1 MMHSM
6 QMIDL
11 RSDTVTQPTPEML
24 HAMAAAKLGDDVF
37 REDPTVIELERLAA
51 DLIGKAE
58 ALFVASGT
66 MGNLVSLMTHAQP
79 GNEVI
84 LERSSHISIGEGGG
98 ITRIAGLMPR
108 PYDASDGT
116 VPVERIRGLIRR
128 SGGHFEG
135 HTKLICLENT
145 HNALGGVPISVE
157 ETQRLAALAAEHG
170 LKLHVDG
177 ARLFN
182 AAEVLGVSA
191 ADLAAPADSV
201 MFCLSKGLCA
211 PVGSIIAGS
220 GDFVARAR
228 RNRRLLGGGMR
239 QAGVLAAAGIIALRD
254 MVHRLS
260 EDRLVAEQ
268 LASGL
273 TLVQGICV
281 ESVSRRTNMVYV
293 DCREL
298 GCDVTELVNLLA
310 AMGVRLLAL
319 GSHRLRMVTH
329 HGISIADADRVCGA
343 FKDAAQSLRADGP
356 VE

>member
-1 MMHSM
+1 MHSM

-11 RSDTVTQPTPEML
+11 RSDTVTQPTADML

-37 REDPTVIELERLAA
+37 REDPSVIELERLAA

-108 PYDASDGT
+108 LYDASDGT
-116 VPVERIRGLIRR
+116 VPVERIRRLIQR
-128 SGGHFEG
+128 SGAHFEG
-135 HTKLICLENT
+135 QTKLICLENT
-145 HNALGGVPISVE
+145 HNALGGVPVSVE
-157 ETQRLAALAAEHG
+157 ETERLGALVAEYG
-170 LKLHVDG
+170 LKLHIDG

-220 GDFVARAR
+220 GDFISRAR

-239 QAGVLAAAGIIALRD
+239 QAGVLAAAGIVALRD

-260 EDRLVAEQ
+260 EDHLAAAY
-268 LASGL
+268 LASAL
-273 TLVQGICV
+273 NSVPGIHV
-281 ESVSRRTNMVYV
+281 ESVTQRTNMVYV

-298 GCDVTELVNLLA
+298 GCPAAELARLLSA
-310 AMGVRLLAL
+310 KDVRLLAL
-319 GSHRLRMVTH
+319 GVHRLRMVTH
-329 HGISIADADRVCGA
+329 YGISAADADRVCQA
-343 FKDAAQSLRADGP
+343 FRDAVQFVQTNAQA
-356 VE
+356 E